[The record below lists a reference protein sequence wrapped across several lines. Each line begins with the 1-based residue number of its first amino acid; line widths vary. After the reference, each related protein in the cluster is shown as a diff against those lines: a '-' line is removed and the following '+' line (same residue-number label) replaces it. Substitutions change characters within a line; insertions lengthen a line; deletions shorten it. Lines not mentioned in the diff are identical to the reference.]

1 MIDSVSMGIMANYV
15 QPSSSTMAS
24 HMISKKDSDSDVS
37 LTIEEMGISEDMF
50 SSIDTDL
57 DGLASQS
64 ELATA
69 IDTAMSQFDG
79 EMPSKEEFQSILAS
93 FGFEAPS
100 TTNSSSFSTSSS
112 SSLSSSQLD
121 TISSV
126 LEEYDANN
134 LSQSDAL
141 EIVAAFKEAGI
152 NPSSELE
159 SAMEEAGF
167 SAQEVGTLAGVG
179 PQGGAAPQG
188 GGGGQGGGA
197 MASAE
202 EEEDYDAMDT
212 NQDGIVSLEE
222 IQEYYGTSDSEDST
236 TVSANEQNTLDNL
249 QFLMEVLKSNSENGS
264 VDSKSFDG
272 ILKTINNQ
280 NNNSE
285 INTYLKNS
293 ASNLISSYA

>member
-24 HMISKKDSDSDVS
+24 HMISKKDSDSDLS
-37 LTIEEMGISEDMF
+37 LSIDEMGIDENIF
-50 SSIDTDL
+50 SSIDTNL

-100 TTNSSSFSTSSS
+100 HIKSSSS
-112 SSLSSSQLD
+112 SSLSSSQLE

-126 LEEYDANN
+126 LEGYDSDN
-134 LSQSDAL
+134 LTQSDAM

-152 NPSSELE
+152 KPSAELE

-167 SAQEVGTLAGVG
+167 SAQEVGTLAGVAPQAGAG
-179 PQGGAAPQG
+179 PQ
-188 GGGGQGGGA
+188 GGGQGGGGGA
-197 MASAE
+197 MTSSE
-202 EEEDYDAMDT
+202 EEEEYDIMDT
-212 NQDGIVSLEE
+212 NQDGVVSLQE
-222 IQEYYGTSDSEDST
+222 IQEYYGGSDSNEST
-236 TVSANEQNTLDNL
+236 TLSNNEQNTLDNL
-249 QFLMEVLKSNSENGS
+249 QLLMEILKSNSNDGS
-264 VDSKSFDG
+264 IDSKDFNG

-280 NNNSE
+280 NNNSQ
-285 INTYLKNS
+285 INTYFQNS
-293 ASNLISSYA
+293 SLSNITSYA